1 MAEIVQSLFGVSP
14 ESYQQAQ
21 QQRADAQ
28 ALQYA
33 QLTPF
38 QQANYAIGRGANMLG
53 GAIGGAL
60 GGQDPEL
67 QRITRA
73 QQIASQIDFTDP
85 QSFKQGMAALGD
97 DTQSKLQLAQIFR
110 QQQESGALIGQRN
123 AAAQASI
130 AQATRERGPTGDVA
144 KGMRVGEITRA
155 LQTPELN
162 PLERIGL
169 EAELSSLSPTKAK
182 EPTTN
187 EITNAAA
194 FAATKGEPGT
204 PAYTAA
210 FQSKFNELIAPK
222 EAKGP
227 AFGAEAE
234 RVSKAKFGKP
244 FADLTPAEAVEV
256 NKDLFEQA
264 KATAPSTTVK
274 LPPQQSSEL
283 SERGKLL
290 VADYKV
296 ISETAR
302 VGQKTLPALE
312 SNLSILDK
320 GFDTGFGTATQAVAA
335 RVLGALGVQN
345 AKDFATNADVFL
357 ANASSAVL
365 QKQLEQKGPQTE
377 ADAQRITQT
386 GAQLGNT
393 KEANKFL
400 LTVAREQIR
409 RDVEQAEFYRKWF
422 VKNKTYDGAE
432 DAWLSGEGG
441 KSLFE
446 RPALRSYSDPAAS
459 AAAQIPT
466 TAAPRAAAPA
476 ASAPMYAR
484 NPQTNKRVMST
495 DGGKTWNPVR

>member
-33 QLTPF
+33 KLDPF
-38 QQANYAIGRGANMLG
+38 QRANYAIGRGANMLG

-67 QRITRA
+67 QRITLR

-85 QSFKQGMAALGD
+85 ASIQQGMNALGD
-97 DTQSKLQLAQIFR
+97 DVMGKQQLAQIYR

-144 KGMRVGEITRA
+144 KAMRVGEITRA
-155 LQTPELN
+155 LQTPGLN
-162 PLERIGL
+162 PLELSGL

-227 AFGAEAE
+227 AFGTDRE
-234 RVSKAKFGKP
+234 
-244 FADLTPAEAVEV
+244 
-256 NKDLFEQA
+256 
-264 KATAPSTTVK
+264 
-274 LPPQQSSEL
+274 
-283 SERGKLL
+283 
-290 VADYKV
+290 
-296 ISETAR
+296 
-302 VGQKTLPALE
+302 
-312 SNLSILDK
+312 
-320 GFDTGFGTATQAVAA
+320 AVAA
-335 RVLGALGVQN
+335 EVYDKAFALLSP
-345 AKDFATNADVFL
+345 TER
-357 ANASSAVL
+357 AV
-365 QKQLEQKGPQTE
+365 
-377 ADAQRITQT
+377 
-386 GAQLGNT
+386 
-393 KEANKFL
+393 
-400 LTVAREQIR
+400 V
-409 RDVEQAEFYRKWF
+409 
-422 VKNKTYDGAE
+422 
-432 DAWLSGEGG
+432 
-441 KSLFE
+441 
-446 RPALRSYSDPAAS
+446 
-459 AAAQIPT
+459 
-466 TAAPRAAAPA
+466 
-476 ASAPMYAR
+476 
-484 NPQTNKRVMST
+484 NKRVEDEQGKKAKAGAATLVVPGSKELVDIPGFRAKVQATIDAPLKTLFAIDNALPNIEDAIKTDNFASYRAAQTQFARAIAGAGDLSQRELQAAGADPALLGGAADYLSKLATST
-495 DGGKTWNPVR
+495 PTKDTMLKMKSAMETIKRVNTAKAQNEIDRQRKMAVQSGYPTAALDTALDFGLQTTPGAGGTLAEQAAAELKRRQSKGK

>member
-67 QRITRA
+67 QRITAR
-73 QQIASQIDFTDP
+73 QQIARQIDLTNP
-85 QSFKQGMAALGD
+85 ESIQQGMAMLRQAGD
-97 DTQSKLQLAQIFR
+97 TVGLQQLAQIFR

-144 KGMRVGEITRA
+144 KAMRVGEITRA

-162 PLERIGL
+162 PLERSGL

-194 FAATKGEPGT
+194 FAATKGDPGT

-222 EAKGP
+222 EPKGP
-227 AFGAEAE
+227 SFGTD
-234 RVSKAKFGKP
+234 R
-244 FADLTPAEAVEV
+244 EAVAAEVYDKAFALLSPTERAVV
-256 NKDLFEQA
+256 NKRVEDEQNRKA
-264 KATAPSTTVK
+264 KATAATLVLPGDKALVDIPAFRAKVQSTID
-274 LPPQQSSEL
+274 PQL
-283 SERGKLL
+283 KA
-290 VADYKV
+290 VNAAD
-296 ISETAR
+296 
-302 VGQKTLPALE
+302 QALE
-312 SNLSILDK
+312 AIETSLA
-320 GFDTGFGTATQAVAA
+320 TGNFVSFNAA
-335 RVLGALGVQN
+335 RVQLAKALG
-345 AKDFATNADVFL
+345 D
-357 ANASSAVL
+357 S
-365 QKQLEQKGPQTE
+365 QLSK
-377 ADAQRITQT
+377 
-386 GAQLGNT
+386 
-393 KEANKFL
+393 
-400 LTVAREQIR
+400 
-409 RDVEQAEFYRKWF
+409 RDVEQAGGDPSLLGGFADLTSKLFTSTPTVDTQNKIKQTLEAIRK
-422 VKNKTYDGAE
+422 VAARKATTEVEQQRKI
-432 DAWLSGEGG
+432 
-441 KSLFE
+441 
-446 RPALRSYSDPAAS
+446 ALRSPGYDAGAVTEALTFSELTPRATSGGGTLAEQ
-459 AAAQIPT
+459 AAAEL
-466 TAAPRAAAPA
+466 
-476 ASAPMYAR
+476 
-484 NPQTNKRVMST
+484 KRRQSK
-495 DGGKTWNPVR
+495 GK